1 MSPKKRKAEYVTTR
15 VLSPDKF
22 NFGEIKKMTDLE
34 CGQCGIPL
42 ETVMQECPKCGGR
55 SASRQDGKRFLDV
68 DVAHA
73 GETVERAMA
82 KLNQAASEALAGAY
96 QGLRLVHGYGSGHN
110 HSHRIKEA
118 VRNRLLALQERY
130 GGQLLND
137 GNPGATSWRFKRKL
151 Y

>member
-1 MSPKKRKAEYVTTR
+1 MSPEKRKAHYAATR

-22 NFGEIKKMTDLE
+22 NFGAIKKTTDLE

-73 GETVERAMA
+73 GETVERALA

-96 QGLRLVHGYGSGHN
+96 QGLRVVHGYGSEHN
-110 HSHRIKEA
+110 HTHRIKEA
-118 VRNRLLALQERY
+118 VTSRLANLKERY
-130 GGQLLND
+130 GGHLLKD
-137 GNPGATSWRFKRKL
+137 ENPRVTNWRFKRKS
-151 Y
+151 

>member
-15 VLSPDKF
+15 ALSPDKF

-42 ETVMQECPKCGGR
+42 ETVLQECPKCGGR
-55 SASRQDGKRFLDV
+55 SASRQDGQRYHEV

-73 GETVERAMA
+73 GETVEKAMA

-96 QGLRLVHGYGSGHN
+96 QGLKVVHGYGSGHN
-110 HSHRIKEA
+110 HTHLIKEA
-118 VRNRLLALQERY
+118 VRKRLLALQERY
-130 GGQLLND
+130 GGKLIQD
-137 GNPGATSWRFKRKL
+137 GNPGAIHWQIVQKR
-151 Y
+151 

>member
-42 ETVMQECPKCGGR
+42 ETVLQECPKCGGR
-55 SASRQDGKRFLDV
+55 SASRQDGKRFLEV

-96 QGLRLVHGYGSGHN
+96 QGLRVVHGYGSEHN
-110 HSHRIKEA
+110 HTHRIKEA
-118 VRNRLLALQERY
+118 VHKRLVALHDKY
-130 GGQLLND
+130 GGRLIQD
-137 GNPGATSWRFKRKL
+137 GNPGAIHWQIVQKR
-151 Y
+151 